1 MLLEN
6 LRAEVAATAQRMVA
20 EGLAY
25 GFQGNVSALDPDT
38 GLIAVTPSGV
48 HHARLRPGDV
58 VVVDKEGGVIEGQ
71 RRPTSETPMHTAFYR
86 VRADVAAVV
95 HSHALHATAFAI
107 AGESIPLVL
116 AETALSVG
124 GIVPVAPY
132 RRPGSADLAQVVLE
146 TMGSGTCALLANHGL
161 VTVGANLRQAYA
173 AAAAV
178 EETARLL
185 IMVRSMGAE
194 PTILSDDEVGAMRDK
209 YLDYYQTMLTQCDD

>member
-1 MLLEN
+1 
-6 LRAEVAATAQRMVA
+6 MVA

-25 GFQGNVSALDPDT
+25 GFQGNISALDPDT
-38 GLIAVTPSGV
+38 GLVAVTPSGV
-48 HHARLRPGDV
+48 DHARVRPVDV
-58 VVVDKEGGVIEGQ
+58 VVVDQQGVVVEGE

-86 VRADVAAVV
+86 ERSGVAAVV

-124 GIVPVAPY
+124 GTVPVAPY
-132 RRPGSADLAQVVLE
+132 RRPGSADLAQVVLD
-146 TMGSGTCALLANHGL
+146 TVGSGTCALLANHGL
-161 VTVGANLRQAYA
+161 ITVGANLKQAYT

-185 IMVRSMGAE
+185 IMVRSMGAK
-194 PTILSDDEVGAMRDK
+194 PAILSDEEVGAMRDK
-209 YLDYYQTMLTQCDD
+209 YLDYYQTMLAQDG